1 MLEQYRNELPV
12 EDKDLLPDTENG
24 GRRRLLFILAG
35 AAFALVFFLF
45 LMGVFR
51 NNEDDTLV
59 KAANEPVTKETLVAM
74 EDKLQALSARI
85 EKLEQG
91 HEAPKTPVATQ
102 ENAVNQ
108 PPLSSPEDAVA
119 MTHQALRQMIT
130 KEVAQLTPQDQ
141 SSNEATVKKEGHKV
155 AKAKAKKAKASTAA
169 VTVSGKE
176 TLYVVQKGD
185 TLSKISQRHY
195 GTPNR
200 WKVIYDANKERIA
213 NINNL
218 KVGTSLIIP
227 TQEAKQ

>member
-51 NNEDDTLV
+51 NNEEDSLV
-59 KAANEPVTKETLVAM
+59 KDATAPITKDALVAM

-85 EKLEQG
+85 EKLEHGQ
-91 HEAPKTPVATQ
+91 EAPKTPIATQ
-102 ENAVNQ
+102 ENVVAQ

-119 MTHQALRQMIT
+119 MTHQALRQMIN
-130 KEVAQLTPQDQ
+130 KEVLALTPQDQ
-141 SSNEATVKKEGHKV
+141 SSNEATAKKEVHKV
-155 AKAKAKKAKASTAA
+155 AKAKAKKAKASTNA
-169 VTVSGKE
+169 VATSSKE
-176 TLYVVQKGD
+176 TVYVVQRGD

-213 NINNL
+213 NINQL